1 MIIDMWVS
9 AHNEVQAQSLN
20 LGGNADFII
29 RPKYTYKV
37 CLGRFFAC
45 VCFSKLLKA
54 EPCSINY
61 KYACIF

>member
-37 CLGRFFAC
+37 CLGRFF
-45 VCFSKLLKA
+45 SRKA
-54 EPCSINY
+54 EPCSF
-61 KYACIF
+61 KHQYACII